1 LSLTRRI
8 VFGRNPRRTAVR
20 VLALAAVAFITFSW
34 VFIPIRTDGISM
46 EPTYRSN
53 ALNLVNRLSYR
64 LAEPARG
71 DVVAI
76 RLAGPHVVFVKRI
89 VGLPG
94 ERLSFVG
101 GVIHINGVP
110 LDERYVRNRRAW
122 DRPEVT
128 LGAREY
134 FAVGDN
140 RGMQQGSHKFG
151 IVDRDR
157 ILGKV
162 LF

>member
-1 LSLTRRI
+1 M
-8 VFGRNPRRTAVR
+8 R
-20 VLALAAVAFITFSW
+20 VLVLAAVAFITFTW
-34 VFIPIRTDGISM
+34 IFIPIRTDGISM

-53 ALNLVNRLSYR
+53 SLNLVNRLSYR

-76 RLAGPHVVFVKRI
+76 RLAGPHVVYVKRI

-94 ERLSFVG
+94 ERLAFVG

-110 LDERYVRNRRAW
+110 LSEPYIKNQRPW

-140 RGMQQGSHKFG
+140 RGMEQGAHKFG
-151 IVDRDR
+151 IVDRER

-162 LF
+162 LY

>member
-1 LSLTRRI
+1 LLQHRDLAPPVIRI
-8 VFGRNPRRTAVR
+8 GAR
-20 VLALAAVAFITFSW
+20 AVALGRRDVGVGVADPLEVTLGTERPFSEW
-34 VFIPIRTDGISM
+34 
-46 EPTYRSN
+46 
-53 ALNLVNRLSYR
+53 

-76 RLAGPHVVFVKRI
+76 RLAGPHMVYVKRI

-94 ERLSFVG
+94 ERLAFVG

-110 LDERYVRNRRAW
+110 LSEPYVKNQRPW

-140 RGMQQGSHKFG
+140 RGMEQGAHKFG
-151 IVDRDR
+151 IVDRER

-162 LF
+162 LY

>member
-8 VFGRNPRRTAVR
+8 IFGRNPRRTAVR
-20 VLALAAVAFITFSW
+20 VLAFAVVAFITFPW
-34 VFIPIRTDGISM
+34 IFLPIRTDGISM
-46 EPTYRSN
+46 EPTYQSN
-53 ALNLVNRLSYR
+53 SLNLVNRLSYR
-64 LAEPARG
+64 IGEPARG

-94 ERLSFVG
+94 ERLAFAA
-101 GVIHINGVP
+101 GVIQINGVP
-110 LDERYVRNRRAW
+110 LAEPYVKHRRAW
-122 DRPEVT
+122 DRAEVT
-128 LGAREY
+128 LGPREY

-140 RGMQQGSHKFG
+140 REMEQGSHKFG
-151 IVDRDR
+151 IVDRER

-162 LF
+162 LY

>member
-1 LSLTRRI
+1 M
-8 VFGRNPRRTAVR
+8 R
-20 VLALAAVAFITFSW
+20 VLVLAAVAFITFTW
-34 VFIPIRTDGISM
+34 IFIPIRTDGISM

-53 ALNLVNRLSYR
+53 SLNLVNRLSYR

-76 RLAGPHVVFVKRI
+76 RLAGPHVVYVKRI

-94 ERLSFVG
+94 ERLAFVG

-110 LDERYVRNRRAW
+110 LSEPYVKNQRPW

-140 RGMQQGSHKFG
+140 RGMEQGAHKFG
-151 IVDRDR
+151 IVDRER

-162 LF
+162 LY

>member
-1 LSLTRRI
+1 M
-8 VFGRNPRRTAVR
+8 R
-20 VLALAAVAFITFSW
+20 VLVLAAVAFITFTW
-34 VFIPIRTDGISM
+34 IFIPIRTDGISM

-53 ALNLVNRLSYR
+53 SLNLVNQLSYR

-76 RLAGPHVVFVKRI
+76 RLAGPHVVYVKRI

-94 ERLSFVG
+94 ERLAFVG

-110 LDERYVRNRRAW
+110 LSEPYVKNQRPW

-128 LGAREY
+128 LGTREY

-140 RGMQQGSHKFG
+140 RGMEQGAHKFG
-151 IVDRDR
+151 IVDRER

-162 LF
+162 LY

>member
-1 LSLTRRI
+1 M
-8 VFGRNPRRTAVR
+8 R
-20 VLALAAVAFITFSW
+20 VLVLAAVAFITFTW
-34 VFIPIRTDGISM
+34 IFIPIRTDGISM

-53 ALNLVNRLSYR
+53 SLNLVNRLSYR

-76 RLAGPHVVFVKRI
+76 RLAGPHVVYVKRI

-94 ERLSFVG
+94 ERLAFVG

-110 LDERYVRNRRAW
+110 LSEPYVKNPRPW

-140 RGMQQGSHKFG
+140 RGMEQGAHKFG
-151 IVDRDR
+151 IVDRER

-162 LF
+162 LY

>member
-1 LSLTRRI
+1 LTRRI
-8 VFGRNPRRTAVR
+8 IFGSKPRRTAVR
-20 VLALAAVAFITFSW
+20 VLVLAAVAYVTFNW
-34 VFIPIRTDGISM
+34 IFIPIRTDGISM
-46 EPTYRSN
+46 EPTYQSN
-53 ALNLVNRLSYR
+53 SLKLVNRLSYR
-64 LAEPARG
+64 FAEPARG

-94 ERLSFVG
+94 ERLAFVG

-110 LDERYVRNRRAW
+110 LAEPYVKDRRNW

-140 RGMQQGSHKFG
+140 RSMEQGAHKFG
-151 IVDRDR
+151 IVDRER

-162 LF
+162 LY

>member
-1 LSLTRRI
+1 MSLTRRI
-8 VFGRNPRRTAVR
+8 IFGNNPRRTAVR
-20 VLALAAVAFITFSW
+20 VLVLAAVAYITFNW
-34 VFIPIRTDGISM
+34 IFIPIRTDGISM
-46 EPTYRSN
+46 APTYESN
-53 ALNLVNRLSYR
+53 SLRLVNRLSYR
-64 LAEPARG
+64 IAHPVRG

-94 ERLSFVG
+94 ERLAFVG
-101 GVIHINGVP
+101 GVIHINGAP
-110 LDERYVRNRRAW
+110 LAEPYVKNRRHW

-140 RGMQQGSHKFG
+140 RGMEQGAHKFG

-157 ILGKV
+157 ILGRI

>member
-1 LSLTRRI
+1 M
-8 VFGRNPRRTAVR
+8 R
-20 VLALAAVAFITFSW
+20 VLVLAAVAFVTFTW
-34 VFIPIRTDGISM
+34 IFIPIRTDGISM

-53 ALNLVNRLSYR
+53 SLNLVNRLSYR

-76 RLAGPHVVFVKRI
+76 RLAGPHVVYVKRI

-94 ERLSFVG
+94 ERLAFVG

-110 LDERYVRNRRAW
+110 LSEPYVKNQRPW

-140 RGMQQGSHKFG
+140 RGMEQGAHKFG
-151 IVDRDR
+151 IVDRER

-162 LF
+162 LY

>member
-1 LSLTRRI
+1 
-8 VFGRNPRRTAVR
+8 VR
-20 VLALAAVAFITFSW
+20 VLALAAVAFITFTW

-46 EPTYRSN
+46 APTYRAN

-64 LAEPARG
+64 FGEPARG

-76 RLAGPHVVFVKRI
+76 RLAGPHVVYVKRI

-94 ERLSFVG
+94 ERVAFLA
-101 GVIHINGVP
+101 GVIHVNGVP
-110 LDERYVRNRRAW
+110 LDEPYVKDRRAW
-122 DRPEVT
+122 NRAEVT
-128 LGAREY
+128 LGGREY

-140 RGMQQGSHKFG
+140 RGMPQGSHKFG
-151 IVDRDR
+151 VVDRER

>member
-1 LSLTRRI
+1 M
-8 VFGRNPRRTAVR
+8 R
-20 VLALAAVAFITFSW
+20 VLVLATIAFITSKW
-34 VFIPIRTDGISM
+34 LLIPIRTDGPSM
-46 EPTYRSN
+46 MPTYKSN
-53 ALNLVNRLSYR
+53 ALNIVNRLSY
-64 LAEPARG
+64 ASGNPARG

-76 RLAGPHVVFVKRI
+76 RLAGPSLVYVKRI

-94 ERLSFVG
+94 ERVAIVG
-101 GVIHINGVP
+101 GMIQINGVP
-110 LDERYVRNRRAW
+110 LDEPYARFRASW

-128 LGAREY
+128 LGPREY

-140 RGMQQGSHKFG
+140 RGMSQSLHKFG
-151 IVDRDR
+151 VVDRER